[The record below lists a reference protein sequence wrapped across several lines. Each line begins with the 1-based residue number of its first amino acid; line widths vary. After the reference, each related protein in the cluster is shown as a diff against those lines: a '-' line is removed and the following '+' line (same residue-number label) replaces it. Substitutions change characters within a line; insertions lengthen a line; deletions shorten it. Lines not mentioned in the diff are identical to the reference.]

1 MNIGGLGQLRFVKI
15 SKDLPEEEKKKLTKL
30 LRDFK
35 DIFAWEYGEMPG
47 LDPMMVSHKLN
58 ISPNVYLVKEPPRKY
73 RPDVEEKIKHEID
86 KLLKAGFMEE
96 IQCLK

>member
-58 ISPNVYLVKEPPRKY
+58 ISPNVHLVKEPPRKY
-73 RPDVEEKIKHEID
+73 
-86 KLLKAGFMEE
+86 
-96 IQCLK
+96 